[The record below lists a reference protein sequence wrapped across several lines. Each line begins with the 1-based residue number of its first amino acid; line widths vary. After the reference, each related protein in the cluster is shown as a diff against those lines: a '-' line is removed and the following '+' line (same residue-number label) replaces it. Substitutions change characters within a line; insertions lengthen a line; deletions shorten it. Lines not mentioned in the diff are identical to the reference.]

1 MEEAKREDAQCQVLY
16 SLLVFACG
24 KNRPSQW
31 WTVSLW
37 NPSTL
42 SGFKN
47 HRSPVQMRAKGGTAQ
62 FSTVSVKAKVRQRP
76 LVKETRLTGQKGKD
90 RPWIARRRYLL
101 GAQREDSYKL

>member
-16 SLLVFACG
+16 NLLVFACG
-24 KNRPSQW
+24 KNRLSQW
-31 WTVSLW
+31 WTMSLW
-37 NPSTL
+37 NSSTL

-47 HRSPVQMRAKGGTAQ
+47 HRSPVQMRAKGG
-62 FSTVSVKAKVRQRP
+62 SVKAKVRQRP

-101 GAQREDSYKL
+101 EAQREDSYKL